1 MNAMRH
7 PAKTIRGMIAPNTV
21 KVKTY
26 EMINISTMTIKMKRV
41 PLINMEI
48 LVPRVSWITCTSE
61 LSLLTKHRKRKI
73 N

>member
-7 PAKTIRGMIAPNTV
+7 PAKTIRGIIAPNTV
-21 KVKTY
+21 KVKIY
-26 EMINISTMTIKMKRV
+26 EMKNISTMTIKMKRV

-48 LVPRVSWITCTSE
+48 LVPRVSWMTCTSE
-61 LSLLTKHRKRKI
+61 LSLLTKHRKQRI